1 MNDDKLKSLED
12 KLKCLEE
19 TNSKYQKLK
28 QLMATKVFWS
38 DTSNENLETL
48 LKLDIEKLFEK
59 YEQIM
64 KIKAENVEFKEATE
78 TLNDVKTKLKLQI
91 EQRDLY
97 EKQFCEIM
105 DFLNIPIGNRSFENI
120 MPAIRDLKD
129 ALELSEI
136 DNYANAESV
145 LRLNS

>member
-1 MNDDKLKSLED
+1 MLIQGKMNDDKLKSLED

-19 TNSKYQKLK
+19 SNSKYQKLK

-64 KIKAENVEFKEATE
+64 KIKTSEFVKDEETIEN
-78 TLNDVKTKLKLQI
+78 LNNVKTKLKIQI
-91 EQRDLY
+91 EQRYLY
-97 EKQFCEIM
+97 EKQFLIYW
-105 DFLNIPIGNRSFENI
+105 D
-120 MPAIRDLKD
+120 
-129 ALELSEI
+129 
-136 DNYANAESV
+136 Y
-145 LRLNS
+145 